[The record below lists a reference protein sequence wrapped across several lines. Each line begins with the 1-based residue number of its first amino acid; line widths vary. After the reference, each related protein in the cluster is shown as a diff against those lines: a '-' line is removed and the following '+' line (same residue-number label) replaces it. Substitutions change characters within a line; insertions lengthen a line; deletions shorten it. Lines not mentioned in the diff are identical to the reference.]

1 MSRVTAVRVT
11 AVGVTAVRVTAGMIA
26 AICFALLPGQAL
38 GQGQVQTAVEKTIV
52 DTYAHATEHLV
63 DQPGGYSMHGA
74 VEFWSSGGLK
84 QMVPTDSPTLEYDS
98 LNLVPKHIEVIVL
111 ADGAAVAQFYVEGSF
126 QEKGRAPV
134 DHYMTRATQV
144 FVEEGGT
151 WMVRAAHW
159 SPIAAGSGT
168 QQTAI
173 IKE

>member
-1 MSRVTAVRVT
+1 MAVFC
-11 AVGVTAVRVTAGMIA
+11 IA
-26 AICFALLPGQAL
+26 MLPGETL
-38 GQGQVQTAVEKTIV
+38 GQSQAQAAVEKTIV
-52 DTYAHATEHLV
+52 DTYAYTTQNLM
-63 DQPGGYSMHGA
+63 DQAGGYSMHGA

-84 QMVPTDSPTLEYDS
+84 QTVPPESPALEYES
-98 LNLVPKHIEVIVL
+98 FNLVPKHIEVIVL

-134 DHYMTRATQV
+134 NHYMTRATQV
-144 FVEEGGT
+144 FVQEGGS

-173 IKE
+173 IK